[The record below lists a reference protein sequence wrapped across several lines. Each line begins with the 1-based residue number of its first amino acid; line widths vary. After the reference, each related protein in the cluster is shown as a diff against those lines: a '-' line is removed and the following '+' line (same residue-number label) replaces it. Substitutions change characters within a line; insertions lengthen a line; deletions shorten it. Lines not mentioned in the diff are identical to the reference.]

1 MEGLR
6 ISRATPDD
14 IEPVQ
19 AIARETLRKT
29 ASVFLGEETV
39 AGFIESGQS
48 DDEITD
54 HLSNLYVARLNGRI
68 VGFAIYWEGFIHLM
82 MVDVN
87 LHREGV
93 GTAILEWCENQM
105 RAEGHERAQLETFV
119 GNAQAIGF
127 YLANGWAETRRDG
140 PEAGDFAK
148 ATFEKSLV

>member
-1 MEGLR
+1 M
-6 ISRATPDD
+6 A
-14 IEPVQ
+14 PVQ

-48 DDEITD
+48 DAEIAD
-54 HLSNLYVARLNGRI
+54 HISNLYVARLNGRI

-82 MVDVN
+82 MVDVT

-93 GTAILEWCENQM
+93 GTAILDWCENQM
-105 RAEGHERAQLETFV
+105 RAEGHEQARLETFV

-127 YLANGWAETRRDG
+127 YLANGWTEVHRDG